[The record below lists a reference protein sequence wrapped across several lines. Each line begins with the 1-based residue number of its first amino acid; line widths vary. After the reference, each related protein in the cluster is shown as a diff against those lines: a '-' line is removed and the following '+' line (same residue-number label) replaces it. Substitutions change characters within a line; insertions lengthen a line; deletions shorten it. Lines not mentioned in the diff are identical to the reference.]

1 MVRTGFPSSDSR
13 VAQIHN
19 RIKIKIDMKLQD
31 FKNFQPF
38 EAQLKSALHNNYV
51 RFYSNNF
58 KPFAEA
64 VKEWRGSEV
73 TNSEKTCPRC
83 LLKLCK
89 QVAEEYFRYASSPK
103 GKAYLKNGDS
113 NAEEEGENNDA
124 DA

>member
-1 MVRTGFPSSDSR
+1 MAEIYNGT
-13 VAQIHN
+13 
-19 RIKIKIDMKLQD
+19 KIKIDMKLQD

-38 EAQLKSALHNNYV
+38 EAQLKSALHSNYV

-58 KPFAEA
+58 KPFADA
-64 VKEWRGSEV
+64 VKEWRGNEV

-113 NAEEEGENNDA
+113 NAEEGENNDA

>member
-1 MVRTGFPSSDSR
+1 
-13 VAQIHN
+13 
-19 RIKIKIDMKLQD
+19 MKLQD

-58 KPFAEA
+58 KPFADA
-64 VKEWRGSEV
+64 VKEWRANEV

-103 GKAYLKNGDS
+103 GKAYLKYGDDG
-113 NAEEEGENNDA
+113 NAEEQNRENDDA
-124 DA
+124 DAEGQPEVNA